1 MDFKLIS
8 KNNVGGAIFLLLI
21 IALSQAKA
29 FNFLMDTALGR
40 IFLIVFI
47 LSLSHCHKILGVVGV
62 LLIVIMF
69 NSNMYYE
76 GFENK
81 NSSTTTTTDASSN
94 SVDISSNSVDPS
106 SNSTTTLN
114 ADQIK
119 QMIQQQISAAA
130 SNNNSGTSSSSD
142 STTDSSSST
151 TTVTKKPN
159 NSTGAEGFDI
169 LGIENNIKRGKQS
182 NSIPVNNFMR
192 DADSIMPYDGT
203 SFLGSFSP
211 F

>member
-130 SNNNSGTSSSSD
+130 SNNNSSSNSD
-142 STTDSSSST
+142 SSTDSTSST

-159 NSTGAEGFDI
+159 TSTASEGFDI

-192 DADSIMPYDGT
+192 DADSILPYEGT

>member
-8 KNNVGGAIFLLLI
+8 KNNIGGAIFLLLI

-40 IFLIVFI
+40 IFLIIFI

-76 GFENK
+76 GFDNK
-81 NSSTTTTTDASSN
+81 NSSTTDASSN

-130 SNNNSGTSSSSD
+130 SNKNSSSSSD

>member
-8 KNNVGGAIFLLLI
+8 KNNIGGAIFLLLI

-40 IFLIVFI
+40 IFLIIFI

-81 NSSTTTTTDASSN
+81 NTTTDASSN

-130 SNNNSGTSSSSD
+130 SNKNSSSSSD